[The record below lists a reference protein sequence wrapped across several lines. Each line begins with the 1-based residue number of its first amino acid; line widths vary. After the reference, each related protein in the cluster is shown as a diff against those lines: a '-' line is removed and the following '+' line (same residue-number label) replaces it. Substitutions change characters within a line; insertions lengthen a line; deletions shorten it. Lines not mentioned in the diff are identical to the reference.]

1 MSKIIF
7 NKETIELLN
16 QNPYVV
22 KVSEKSITYFDEFKR
37 LFIDKYL
44 KGKTP
49 KVIFE
54 KAEFDVKLIGVRR
67 YEQEVARWL
76 RSYNKYGIIGLR
88 DTWKDNNGRPT
99 AKDFSKNEVILK
111 QESKIKLLEEQ
122 LELLKKLDVTER
134 RLVNNSV
141 NLEGKDIFRLID

>member
-22 KVSEKSITYFDEFKR
+22 KVSEKSITYSDEFNR

-54 KAEFDVKLIGVRR
+54 EAGFDVNLIGVRR
-67 YEQEVARWL
+67 YEQAAARWL
-76 RSYNKYGIIGLR
+76 RSYNKDGIIGLR
-88 DTWKDNNGRPT
+88 DTRKDDNRIPT
-99 AKDFSKNEVILK
+99 AKEFSKYEIILK
-111 QESKIKLLEEQ
+111 
-122 LELLKKLDVTER
+122 
-134 RLVNNSV
+134 
-141 NLEGKDIFRLID
+141 